1 MPAVRKFSKGK
12 PSFGKMNKDGPHK
25 MCRRCGKHSYHTSK
39 KTCATCGF
47 GKTAKLRTYSW
58 QNKHSSG
65 GRKR

>member
-1 MPAVRKFSKGK
+1 
-12 PSFGKMNKDGPHK
+12 MNKDGPHK